1 MTSCP
6 EVGDDE
12 KIILCGFGGR
22 SMSVFEVIEGRSL
35 RSPSGRLPSRI
46 DLLRSIREGNMFP
59 AKQEKV

>member
-22 SMSVFEVIEGRSL
+22 SMSVFEVIAGRSL
-35 RSPSGRLPSRI
+35 RYPSGRLPSRM
-46 DLLRSIREGNMFP
+46 DLKVPNIFP

>member
-12 KIILCGFGGR
+12 KIILCGFGCR

-46 DLLRSIREGNMFP
+46 DLKVPNMFP

>member
-22 SMSVFEVIEGRSL
+22 SMRVFEVIEGRSL

-46 DLLRSIREGNMFP
+46 DLKVPNMFP

>member
-35 RSPSGRLPSRI
+35 RYPSGRLPSRM
-46 DLLRSIREGNMFP
+46 DLKVPNIFP